1 MYLMFIKPIIDSVFK
16 IDELELK
23 INSIFTRLNQ
33 IESITDTIYINAIDT
48 IYVDVNDI
56 MQADWQSYTL
66 TNKN

>member
-23 INSIFTRLNQ
+23 INSIFTHLNQ

-48 IYVDVNDI
+48 IYVDVNDM

-66 TNKN
+66 TNKD

>member
-1 MYLMFIKPIIDSVFK
+1 MFIKPIIDSVFK

-33 IESITDTIYINAIDT
+33 IESITDTIYINAIDI
-48 IYVDVNDI
+48 IYVDVNNM

-66 TNKN
+66 TNKD

>member
-48 IYVDVNDI
+48 IYVDINDMI
-56 MQADWQSYTL
+56 QAD
-66 TNKN
+66 

>member
-48 IYVDVNDI
+48 IYVDVNDM

-66 TNKN
+66 TNKD

>member
-33 IESITDTIYINAIDT
+33 IESINDTIYINAIDT
-48 IYVDVNDI
+48 IYVDVNDM

-66 TNKN
+66 TNKD

>member
-48 IYVDVNDI
+48 IYVDVNDM
-56 MQADWQSYTL
+56 MQVNWQSYTL
-66 TNKN
+66 TNKD

>member
-1 MYLMFIKPIIDSVFK
+1 MFIKPIIDSVFK

-66 TNKN
+66 TNKD

>member
-16 IDELELK
+16 IDELKLK

-48 IYVDVNDI
+48 IYVDVNDM

-66 TNKN
+66 TNKD

>member
-33 IESITDTIYINAIDT
+33 IESITYTIYINAIDT
-48 IYVDVNDI
+48 IYVDVNDM

-66 TNKN
+66 TNKD

>member
-1 MYLMFIKPIIDSVFK
+1 MFIKPIIDSVFK

-33 IESITDTIYINAIDT
+33 IESITYTIYINAIDT
-48 IYVDVNDI
+48 IYVDVNDM

-66 TNKN
+66 TNKD

>member
-33 IESITDTIYINAIDT
+33 IESITDTIYINAIDI
-48 IYVDVNDI
+48 IYVDVNDM

-66 TNKN
+66 TNKD

>member
-1 MYLMFIKPIIDSVFK
+1 MFIKPIIDSVFK

-48 IYVDVNDI
+48 IYVDVNDM

-66 TNKN
+66 TNKD

>member
-1 MYLMFIKPIIDSVFK
+1 MYLIFIKPIIDSVFK

-33 IESITDTIYINAIDT
+33 IESITYTIYINAIDT
-48 IYVDVNDI
+48 IYVDVNDM

-66 TNKN
+66 TNKD

>member
-1 MYLMFIKPIIDSVFK
+1 MFIKPIIDSVFK

-33 IESITDTIYINAIDT
+33 IESIIDTIYINAINT
-48 IYVDVNDI
+48 IYVDVNDM

-66 TNKN
+66 TNKD

>member
-16 IDELELK
+16 INELELK

-48 IYVDVNDI
+48 IYVDVNDM

-66 TNKN
+66 TNKD